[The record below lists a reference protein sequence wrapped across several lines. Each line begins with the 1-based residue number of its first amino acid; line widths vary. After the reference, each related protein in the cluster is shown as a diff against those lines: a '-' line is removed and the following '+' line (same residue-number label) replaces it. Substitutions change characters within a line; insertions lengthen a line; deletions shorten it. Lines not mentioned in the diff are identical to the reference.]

1 MTTLNLFC
9 YIADITTQELT
20 AAMSIEPKND
30 NDTNSE
36 SHAGI
41 MLNWPSAFMLV
52 LWLLV
57 ALGFPG
63 IEYFSLLNSPIVLGI
78 ILIAAAGMTAWCA
91 FRFFNPPP
99 DSNSCTNRI
108 NKPESGDFQLT
119 LAAVIMPL

>member
-99 DSNSCTNRI
+99 TVIPAQTESTNQ
-108 NKPESGDFQLT
+108 SQ
-119 LAAVIMPL
+119 VIFSLLWLL